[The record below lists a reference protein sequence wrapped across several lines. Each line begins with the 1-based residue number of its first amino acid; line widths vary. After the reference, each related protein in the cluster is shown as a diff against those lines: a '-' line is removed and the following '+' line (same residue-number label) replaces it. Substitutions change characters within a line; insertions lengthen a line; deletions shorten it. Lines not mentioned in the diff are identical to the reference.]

1 MKRLTLILM
10 LFLSFIF
17 VGCDTRSLSDIIK
30 ENDELLE
37 EIERKCIDTL
47 GEERH
52 REIWGEDEE
61 SKTPN
66 IELTVTAGTEDD
78 LFEFKVILENNS
90 GRSIYVCSSDFTLR
104 MPGRLTINPT
114 LSSVNSFEAI
124 ELNDGEKMQGYVYFE
139 SEEIKN
145 PGIYYLNFNHHLS
158 SQEFPF
164 RKK

>member
-1 MKRLTLILM
+1 MKRLVLVFMLM
-10 LFLSFIF
+10 LSFIL

-30 ENDELLE
+30 ENDEMLE
-37 EIERKCIDTL
+37 EIQQKCINTL

-61 SKTPN
+61 NKTPN
-66 IELTVTAGTEDD
+66 VELTVSARDVD
-78 LFEFKVILENNS
+78 NLFEFKVVVKNNS
-90 GRSIYVCSSDFTLR
+90 GRSVYVCSSDFTLR
-104 MPGRLTINPT
+104 MPGGLTINPT